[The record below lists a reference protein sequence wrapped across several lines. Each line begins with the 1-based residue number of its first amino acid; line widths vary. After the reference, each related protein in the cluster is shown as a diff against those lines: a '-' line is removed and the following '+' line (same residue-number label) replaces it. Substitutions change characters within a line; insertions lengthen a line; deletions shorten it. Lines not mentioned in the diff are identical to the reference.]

1 MATITVGPT
10 KTFKSAASLSGKQ
23 NYIVYVSAKG
33 VVTIAS
39 AATHKVM
46 GTIVNKPQ
54 AGAGQNIEVQMPH
67 GGGTGK
73 VIAGGTIAIGDKLTA
88 DSAGKA
94 VATTTQNNYV
104 FGVALQEGDADD
116 VIEYMPHFEKH
127 A

>member
-1 MATITVGPT
+1 MATITNGPT
-10 KTFKSAASLSGKQ
+10 KTFKSAGDLEGKQ

-33 VVTIAS
+33 VVTIGS

-46 GTIVNKPQ
+46 GTVVNRPQ
-54 AGAGQNIEVQMPH
+54 AGAGANIEVQMPH

-73 VIAGGTIAIGDKLTA
+73 VIAGGSISIGDKLTS

-104 FGVALQEGDADD
+104 FGVALQDADAND
-116 VIEYMPHFEKH
+116 VFEYMPHFEKH